1 MCPAE
6 GSIVGLRTDINGP
19 EPEERNQR
27 WSGGRSGPRC
37 GDALRGAVRR
47 TRRGGRAIGQG
58 AHSAVHHAEVIA
70 HKTGEP
76 YGTLVLSISV
86 TIIEV
91 SLIIA
96 MMLSGHEGS
105 EFIARD
111 AVFATV
117 MIVINGV
124 IGLCIF
130 MGGLKHH
137 EMSFRNEGTNSALAV
152 LTALATFILVMP
164 TVTISTP
171 GPNFTQ
177 SQLAFAGI
185 ASFALYAAFIFFQT
199 ITHRDY
205 YLPKANN
212 KKSNSEIHA
221 DKPSNLKTTISAF
234 LLLLSLIVVVGLAE
248 LLSPAIEAGVKAAGA
263 PKTIVGI
270 AIALLVLLPEGFA
283 AVRAAKANR
292 LQSSLNL
299 ALGSALASI
308 GLTIP
313 TVAAIAIYFNL
324 PLSLGISDLNMVLM
338 YLSFFIGALT
348 LAIGRTTL
356 LQGVVHLIIFFE
368 YLFLSLVP

>member
-1 MCPAE
+1 MAVML
-6 GSIVGLRTDINGP
+6 I
-19 EPEERNQR
+19 
-27 WSGGRSGPRC
+27 GGV
-37 GDALRGAVRR
+37 L
-47 TRRGGRAIGQG
+47 
-58 AHSAVHHAEVIA
+58 SAVHHAEVVA

-76 YGTLVLSISV
+76 YGALVLAISV

-91 SLIIA
+91 SLIIS
-96 MMLSGHEGS
+96 MMLSGHDGS
-105 EFIARD
+105 QFIARD

-130 MGGLKHH
+130 IGGLHH
-137 EMSFRNEGTNSALAV
+137 YEMSFRNEGTNSALAV
-152 LTALATFILVMP
+152 LAALATFILVMP

-171 GPNFTQ
+171 GPDFTK

-185 ASFALYAAFIFFQT
+185 ASFVLYATFLFFQT
-199 ITHRDY
+199 VSHRDY
-205 YLPKANN
+205 YLPHAQE
-212 KKSNSEIHA
+212 KKTDINFHA
-221 DKPSNLKTTISAF
+221 PKPSNLRTGVSVV
-234 LLLLSLIVVVGLAE
+234 LLILSLIVVVGLAE
-248 LLSPAIEAGVKAAGA
+248 LLSPAIESGVEAAGA

-270 AIALLVLLPEGFA
+270 AIAMLVLLPEGFA

-308 GLTIP
+308 GLSIP
-313 TVAAIAIYFNL
+313 AIAAIAIFFQI
-324 PLSLGISDLNMVLM
+324 PLSLGISDLNMILM
-338 YLSFFIGALT
+338 YLTLFIGALT

-356 LQGVVHLIIFFE
+356 LQGAVHLIIFFE

>member
-1 MCPAE
+1 MTQLLSQTWFIVLM
-6 GSIVGLRTDINGP
+6 SITLI
-19 EPEERNQR
+19 
-27 WSGGRSGPRC
+27 
-37 GDALRGAVRR
+37 GAVL
-47 TRRGGRAIGQG
+47 
-58 AHSAVHHAEVIA
+58 SAVHHAEVIA

-91 SLIIA
+91 SLIIS
-96 MMLSGHEGS
+96 MMLTGHQGS
-105 EFIARD
+105 EFSPRD

-130 MGGLKHH
+130 TGGLKRH
-137 EMSFRNEGTNSALAV
+137 EVTFRNEGTNSALAV

-164 TVTISTP
+164 VVTVSTP
-171 GPNFTQ
+171 GPDFTK

-185 ASFALYAAFIFFQT
+185 ASFTLYIAFLFFQT
-199 ITHRDY
+199 VSHRDY
-205 YLPKANN
+205 YLPSEDGTRFD
-212 KKSNSEIHA
+212 SNVHA
-221 DKPSNLKTTISAF
+221 TKPSNLKTTVSVF
-234 LLLLSLIVVVGLAE
+234 LLLVSLVAVVGLAE
-248 LLSPAIEAGVKAAGA
+248 LLSPAIESAVKAASA

-270 AIALLVLLPEGFA
+270 AIAMLVLLPEGFA
-283 AVRAAKANR
+283 AVRAARANR

-313 TVAAIAIYFNL
+313 TVAAIAIFFDL
-324 PLSLGISDLNMVLM
+324 HLSLGISSLNIVLM
-338 YLSFFIGALT
+338 YLSFFIGAIT
-348 LAIGRTTL
+348 LATGRTTL
-356 LQGVVHLIIFFE
+356 LQGIVHLIIFFE

>member
-1 MCPAE
+1 MTNLSQLTGQTWVIALMAAML
-6 GSIVGLRTDINGP
+6 I
-19 EPEERNQR
+19 
-27 WSGGRSGPRC
+27 GGV
-37 GDALRGAVRR
+37 L
-47 TRRGGRAIGQG
+47 
-58 AHSAVHHAEVIA
+58 SAVHHAEVVA

-76 YGTLVLSISV
+76 FGTLVLAMCI

-91 SLIIA
+91 SLIISL
-96 MMLSGHEGS
+96 MLTGHEGS
-105 EFIARD
+105 EVIARD

-130 MGGLKHH
+130 IGGLKHH
-137 EMSFRNEGTNSALAV
+137 EMTFRNEGTNSALAV

-164 TVTISTP
+164 NMTVSTP
-171 GPNFTQ
+171 GPDFTK

-185 ASFALYAAFIFFQT
+185 SSFALYMAFLFFQT

-205 YLPKANN
+205 YLPKAQD
-212 KKSNSEIHA
+212 KKTDINFHA
-221 DKPSNLKTTISAF
+221 QKPSNIKTAVSAV
-234 LLLLSLIVVVGLAE
+234 LLLLSLVVVVAMAE
-248 LLSPAIEAGVKAAGA
+248 LLSPAIESGVAALGA

-270 AIALLVLLPEGFA
+270 AIAMLVLLPEAYA
-283 AVRAAKANR
+283 AVRAARANR

-313 TVAAIAIYFNL
+313 VIAAIAIFFHL
-324 PLSLGISDLNMVLM
+324 PLTLGISELNMTLM
-338 YLSFFIGALT
+338 FLTFFIGALT
-348 LAIGRTTL
+348 LAIGRTTM

>member
-1 MCPAE
+1 MIHTLSP
-6 GSIVGLRTDINGP
+6 LL
-19 EPEERNQR
+19 NQS
-27 WSGGRSGPRC
+27 WFITLMAC
-37 GDALRGAVRR
+37 ALIGAVI
-47 TRRGGRAIGQG
+47 A
-58 AHSAVHHAEVIA
+58 AVHHAEVIA

-91 SLIIA
+91 SLIVS
-96 MMLSGHEGS
+96 MMFSGHEGA

-117 MIVINGV
+117 MIVLNGV

-130 MGGLKHH
+130 IGGLKHH

-164 TVTISTP
+164 LVTVSTP
-171 GPNFTQ
+171 GPDFTE

-185 ASFALYAAFIFFQT
+185 ASFALYCAFLFFQT
-199 ITHRDY
+199 ISHRDY
-205 YLPKANN
+205 YLPKEET
-212 KKSNSEIHA
+212 KKYDHDIHA
-221 DKPSNLKTTISAF
+221 AQPSNLKTAISAI
-234 LLLLSLIVVVGLAE
+234 LLLICLLIVVGLAE
-248 LLSPAIEAGVKAAGA
+248 ALSPAIESGVKSAGA

-270 AIALLVLLPEGFA
+270 AIALLVLMPEGYA
-283 AVRAAKANR
+283 AVRAARANR

-308 GLTIP
+308 GLSIP
-313 TVAAIAIYFNL
+313 TVAAIAIMFDL
-324 PLSLGISDLNMVLM
+324 PLSLGISPLNMTLM
-338 YLSFFIGALT
+338 YLSFFIGGLT
-348 LAIGRTTL
+348 LAIGRTTM

-368 YLFLSLVP
+368 FLFLSLVP

>member
-1 MCPAE
+1 MEMLHSLA
-6 GSIVGLRTDINGP
+6 
-19 EPEERNQR
+19 NQT
-27 WSGGRSGPRC
+27 WFIALMSVMLIGGV
-37 GDALRGAVRR
+37 LL
-47 TRRGGRAIGQG
+47 
-58 AHSAVHHAEVIA
+58 AVHHAEVIA

-76 YGTLVLSISV
+76 YGSLVLAICV

-91 SLIIA
+91 SLIIS
-96 MMLSGHEGS
+96 MMLTGHEDS
-105 EFIARD
+105 QFIARD

-117 MIVINGV
+117 MIVMNGV

-130 MGGLKHH
+130 IGGLTHH

-164 TVTISTP
+164 IMTTSTP
-171 GPNFTQ
+171 GPDFTR

-185 ASFALYAAFIFFQT
+185 ASFALYGAFLFFQT
-199 ITHRDY
+199 VSHRDY
-205 YLPKANN
+205 YLPKTED
-212 KKSNSEIHA
+212 KKTDINFHA
-221 DKPSNLKTTISAF
+221 PKPSNLKTTVSII
-234 LLLLSLIVVVGLAE
+234 SLIISLIIVVGLAE

-270 AIALLVLLPEGFA
+270 AIAMLVLLPEGFA
-283 AVRAAKANR
+283 AVRAARANR

-308 GLTIP
+308 GLSIP
-313 TVAAIAIYFNL
+313 AVAAIAIFFDL
-324 PLSLGISDLNMVLM
+324 PLSLGISSLNMTLM
-338 YLSFFIGALT
+338 YLSLFIGALT

>member
-1 MCPAE
+1 MELLHSLAHQTWF
-6 GSIVGLRTDINGP
+6 IGLMAIILI
-19 EPEERNQR
+19 
-27 WSGGRSGPRC
+27 GGVLS
-37 GDALRGAVRR
+37 
-47 TRRGGRAIGQG
+47 
-58 AHSAVHHAEVIA
+58 SVHHAEVIA

-76 YGTLVLSISV
+76 YGALVLAISV

-91 SLIIA
+91 SLIIS
-96 MMLSGHEGS
+96 MMLSGHDGAQ
-105 EFIARD
+105 FIARD

-130 MGGLKHH
+130 MGGLHHH

-164 TVTISTP
+164 IVTVSTP
-171 GPNFTQ
+171 GPDFTK
-177 SQLAFAGI
+177 SQLAFAGV
-185 ASFALYAAFIFFQT
+185 ASFVLYAAFLFFQT
-199 ITHRDY
+199 VSHRDY
-205 YLPKANN
+205 YLPKEEEQKND
-212 KKSNSEIHA
+212 SNTHA
-221 DKPSNLKTTISAF
+221 EKPSNLKTAVSVA
-234 LLLLSLIVVVGLAE
+234 LLIASLIMVVGLAE
-248 LLSPAIEAGVKAAGA
+248 LLSPAIEAGVKAVGA

-270 AIALLVLLPEGFA
+270 AIAMLVLMPEGYA

-308 GLTIP
+308 GLSIP
-313 TVAAIAIYFNL
+313 AIAAIAIFFDL
-324 PLSLGISDLNMVLM
+324 PLSLGISSLNMILM
-338 YLSFFIGALT
+338 YLTLFIGALT

>member
-1 MCPAE
+1 MHSLAPLL
-6 GSIVGLRTDINGP
+6 SQTWFI
-19 EPEERNQR
+19 
-27 WSGGRSGPRC
+27 
-37 GDALRGAVRR
+37 ALMAVTLIGAVL
-47 TRRGGRAIGQG
+47 
-58 AHSAVHHAEVIA
+58 SAVHHAEVIA

-76 YGTLVLSISV
+76 YGTLVLAISV

-96 MMLSGHEGS
+96 MMFAGHEGS
-105 EFIARD
+105 QFIARD

-117 MIVINGV
+117 MIVLNGV

-130 MGGLKHH
+130 MGGFKHH

-164 TVTISTP
+164 MVTVSTP
-171 GPNFTQ
+171 GPDFTK

-185 ASFALYAAFIFFQT
+185 ASFALYGAFIFFQT
-199 ITHRDY
+199 VSHRDY
-205 YLPKANN
+205 YLPKSEH
-212 KKSNSEIHA
+212 KKTDSDIHA
-221 DKPSNLKTTISAF
+221 DEPSNLKTAVSIF
-234 LLLLSLIVVVGLAE
+234 LLLLSLVVVVGLAE
-248 LLSPAIEAGVKAAGA
+248 ALNPAIEAGVKAAGA
-263 PKTIVGI
+263 PKTVVGI
-270 AIALLVLLPEGFA
+270 AIAMLVLLPEGYA
-283 AVRAAKANR
+283 ALRAARANR

-313 TVAAIAIYFNL
+313 TVAAFAILFDL
-324 PLSLGISDLNMVLM
+324 PISLGISSLNMTLM
-338 YLSFFIGALT
+338 YLSFFIGGLT

-356 LQGVVHLIIFFE
+356 LQGVVHLIVFCE

>member
-1 MCPAE
+1 MHILTPF
-6 GSIVGLRTDINGP
+6 L
-19 EPEERNQR
+19 NQA
-27 WSGGRSGPRC
+27 WFIALMGVALIGGV
-37 GDALRGAVRR
+37 L
-47 TRRGGRAIGQG
+47 
-58 AHSAVHHAEVIA
+58 SAVHHAEVIA

-96 MMLSGHEGS
+96 MMLAGHEGA

-117 MIVINGV
+117 MIVMNGV
-124 IGLCIF
+124 VGLCIF
-130 MGGLKHH
+130 VGGLKHH
-137 EMSFRNEGTNSALAV
+137 EMNFRNEGTNSALAV

-164 TVTISTP
+164 VVTTSTP
-171 GPNFTQ
+171 GPDFTI

-185 ASFALYAAFIFFQT
+185 ASFALYVAFLLFQT

-205 YLPKANN
+205 YLPVIREQKLDM
-212 KKSNSEIHA
+212 EIHA
-221 DKPSNLKTTISAF
+221 DKPSNKKTAASAF
-234 LLLLSLIVVVGLAE
+234 LLILSLLVVVGLAE

-263 PKTIVGI
+263 PHTVVGI
-270 AIALLVLLPEGFA
+270 AIAMLVLLPEAFA
-283 AVRAAKANR
+283 AVRAARANR
-292 LQSSLNL
+292 LQSSFNL

-313 TVAAIAIYFNL
+313 TVAAIAIFFNL
-324 PLSLGISDLNMVLM
+324 PLSLGISDLNIVLM

>member
-1 MCPAE
+1 MSALLNQSWFIVLM
-6 GSIVGLRTDINGP
+6 SITLI
-19 EPEERNQR
+19 
-27 WSGGRSGPRC
+27 
-37 GDALRGAVRR
+37 GAVL
-47 TRRGGRAIGQG
+47 
-58 AHSAVHHAEVIA
+58 SAVHYAEVIA

-91 SLIIA
+91 SLIIS
-96 MMLSGHEGS
+96 MMLTGHEGS

-130 MGGLKHH
+130 TGGLKHH

-164 TVTISTP
+164 IVTVSTP
-171 GPNFTQ
+171 GPDFTK

-185 ASFALYAAFIFFQT
+185 ASFALYIAFLFFQT
-199 ITHRDY
+199 VTHRDY
-205 YLPKANN
+205 YLPQSVADKTNCDA
-212 KKSNSEIHA
+212 HA
-221 DKPSNLKTTISAF
+221 DKPSNLKTLVSCA
-234 LLLLSLIVVVGLAE
+234 LLLASLVAVVGLAE
-248 LLSPAIEAGVKAAGA
+248 ALSPAIESGVKAMGA

-283 AVRAAKANR
+283 AVRAARANR

-313 TVAAIAIYFNL
+313 TVAAIAIFFHL
-324 PLSLGISDLNMVLM
+324 DLSLGISSLNIVLL
-338 YLSFFIGALT
+338 YLSLFIGGLT
-348 LAIGRTTL
+348 LAIGRTTM
-356 LQGVVHLIIFFE
+356 LQGVLHIIIFFE

>member
-1 MCPAE
+1 MTNLL
-6 GSIVGLRTDINGP
+6 SQTWFIVLMGITLF
-19 EPEERNQR
+19 
-27 WSGGRSGPRC
+27 
-37 GDALRGAVRR
+37 GAVL
-47 TRRGGRAIGQG
+47 
-58 AHSAVHHAEVIA
+58 SAVHHAEVIA

-117 MIVINGV
+117 MIVVNGV

-130 MGGLKHH
+130 MGGFKHH

-152 LTALATFILVMP
+152 LTAMATFILVMP
-164 TVTISTP
+164 IVTTSTP
-171 GPNFTQ
+171 GPDFTK

-185 ASFALYAAFIFFQT
+185 ACFALYIAFVFFQT
-199 ITHRDY
+199 ISHRDY
-205 YLPKANN
+205 YLPKVETQ
-212 KKSNSEIHA
+212 KKDSNTHA
-221 DKPSNLKTTISAF
+221 DKPSNIKTGISGA
-234 LLLLSLIVVVGLAE
+234 LLLLSLVVVVGLAE
-248 LLSPAIEAGVKAAGA
+248 ALNPAIEAAVKAVGA
-263 PKTIVGI
+263 PKTVVGI
-270 AIALLVLLPEGFA
+270 TIAILVLMPEGYA
-283 AVRAAKANR
+283 AVRAARANR

-313 TVAAIAIYFNL
+313 TVATIAIFLNL
-324 PLSLGISDLNMVLM
+324 PLSLGISSLNMTLM

-348 LAIGRTTL
+348 MAIGRTTL

-368 YLFLSLVP
+368 FLFLSLIP

>member
-1 MCPAE
+1 MEMLHSLA
-6 GSIVGLRTDINGP
+6 SQTWFIALMSVMLI
-19 EPEERNQR
+19 
-27 WSGGRSGPRC
+27 GGV
-37 GDALRGAVRR
+37 L
-47 TRRGGRAIGQG
+47 
-58 AHSAVHHAEVIA
+58 SAVHHAEVIA

-76 YGTLVLSISV
+76 YGSLVLAICV

-91 SLIIA
+91 SLIIS
-96 MMLSGHEGS
+96 MMLTGHEDS
-105 EFIARD
+105 QFIARD

-117 MIVINGV
+117 MIVMNGV

-130 MGGLKHH
+130 IGGLTHH

-164 TVTISTP
+164 IVTVSTP
-171 GPNFTQ
+171 GPDFTK

-185 ASFALYAAFIFFQT
+185 ASFALYAAFLFFQT
-199 ITHRDY
+199 VSHRDY
-205 YLPKANN
+205 YLPKTED
-212 KKSNSEIHA
+212 KKTDINFHA
-221 DKPSNLKTTISAF
+221 HKPSNLKTTVSTA
-234 LLLLSLIVVVGLAE
+234 LLILSLIIVVGLAE

-270 AIALLVLLPEGFA
+270 AIAMLVLLPEGFA
-283 AVRAAKANR
+283 AVRAARANR

-308 GLTIP
+308 GLSIP
-313 TVAAIAIYFNL
+313 AIAAIAIAFDL
-324 PLSLGISDLNMVLM
+324 PLSLGISSLNMTLM

>member
-1 MCPAE
+1 MANLL
-6 GSIVGLRTDINGP
+6 SQTWFIILMSVTLI
-19 EPEERNQR
+19 
-27 WSGGRSGPRC
+27 
-37 GDALRGAVRR
+37 GAVL
-47 TRRGGRAIGQG
+47 
-58 AHSAVHHAEVIA
+58 SAVHHAEVVA

-76 YGTLVLSISV
+76 FGTLVLSISV

-91 SLIIA
+91 SLIIS
-96 MMLSGHEGS
+96 MMLTGHEGS

-124 IGLCIF
+124 IGMCIF
-130 MGGLKHH
+130 IGGLKHH
-137 EMSFRNEGTNSALAV
+137 EMAFRNEGTNSALGV
-152 LTALATFILVMP
+152 LAALATFILVMP
-164 TVTISTP
+164 IVTVSTP
-171 GPNFTQ
+171 GPDFTK

-185 ASFALYAAFIFFQT
+185 ASFALYIAFLFFQT
-199 ITHRDY
+199 VTHRDY
-205 YLPKANN
+205 YLPQSEADKT
-212 KKSNSEIHA
+212 NSDAHA
-221 DKPSNLKTTISAF
+221 DKPSNLKTLISCA
-234 LLLLSLIVVVGLAE
+234 LLLVSLVAVVGLAE
-248 LLSPAIEAGVKAAGA
+248 ALSPAIEAGVKAMGA

-283 AVRAAKANR
+283 AVRAARANR

-313 TVAAIAIYFNL
+313 TVAAIAIFFHL
-324 PLSLGISDLNMVLM
+324 DLSLGISSLNIVLL
-338 YLSFFIGALT
+338 YLSLFIGGLT

-356 LQGVVHLIIFFE
+356 LQGVLHLFIFFE

>member
-1 MCPAE
+1 ME
-6 GSIVGLRTDINGP
+6 ILHTLSSQTWFIVTMIIMLI
-19 EPEERNQR
+19 
-27 WSGGRSGPRC
+27 GGV
-37 GDALRGAVRR
+37 L
-47 TRRGGRAIGQG
+47 
-58 AHSAVHHAEVIA
+58 SAVHHAEVVA

-76 YGTLVLSISV
+76 YGALVLAISV

-91 SLIIA
+91 SLIIS
-96 MMLSGHEGS
+96 MMLSGHDGS
-105 EFIARD
+105 QFIARD

-130 MGGLKHH
+130 IGGLHH
-137 EMSFRNEGTNSALAV
+137 YEMSFRNEGTNSTLAV

-164 TVTISTP
+164 IVTTSTP
-171 GPNFTQ
+171 GPDFTK

-185 ASFALYAAFIFFQT
+185 ASLVLYAAFLFFQT
-199 ITHRDY
+199 VSHRDY
-205 YLPKANN
+205 YLPKTEE
-212 KKSNSEIHA
+212 KKTDINFHA
-221 DKPSNLKTTISAF
+221 PKPSNLKTAVSIA
-234 LLLLSLIVVVGLAE
+234 LLILSLIIVVGLAE
-248 LLSPAIEAGVKAAGA
+248 LLSPAIEAGVNAAGA

-270 AIALLVLLPEGFA
+270 AIAMLVLLPEGFA
-283 AVRAAKANR
+283 AIRAAKANR

-308 GLTIP
+308 GLSIP
-313 TVAAIAIYFNL
+313 VIAAIAIYYNI
-324 PLSLGISDLNMVLM
+324 PLSLGISSLNITLM
-338 YLSFFIGALT
+338 YLTFFIGALT

>member
-1 MCPAE
+1 M
-6 GSIVGLRTDINGP
+6 TDFLTPLLSQTWFI
-19 EPEERNQR
+19 
-27 WSGGRSGPRC
+27 
-37 GDALRGAVRR
+37 ALMAVTLIGAVL
-47 TRRGGRAIGQG
+47 
-58 AHSAVHHAEVIA
+58 SAVHHAEVIA

-91 SLIIA
+91 ALIIS
-96 MMLSGHEGS
+96 MMLAGHEGS

-117 MIVINGV
+117 MIVVNGV

-130 MGGLKHH
+130 MGGLTHH
-137 EMSFRNEGTNSALAV
+137 EMSFRNEGMNSALAV

-164 TVTISTP
+164 TVTVSTP
-171 GPNFTQ
+171 GPDFTK

-185 ASFALYAAFIFFQT
+185 ACFALYGAFLFFQT
-199 ITHRDY
+199 ISHRDY
-205 YLPKANN
+205 YLPKALD
-212 KKSNSEIHA
+212 KKTNINFHA
-221 DKPSNLKTTISAF
+221 QKPSPQKTAVSAV
-234 LLLLSLIVVVGLAE
+234 LLLISLVAVVGLAE

-263 PKTIVGI
+263 PQTIVGI
-270 AIALLVLLPEGFA
+270 AIALLVLLPEGYA
-283 AVRAAKANR
+283 AVRAARANR

-308 GLTIP
+308 GLSIP
-313 TVAAIAIYFNL
+313 TVAAIAIFFNL
-324 PLSLGISDLNMVLM
+324 PLSLGISSLNMVLM
-338 YLSFFIGALT
+338 YLSLFIGALT

-368 YLFLSLVP
+368 FLFLSLVP

>member
-1 MCPAE
+1 MATLLNQTWF
-6 GSIVGLRTDINGP
+6 IVLLAAI
-19 EPEERNQR
+19 
-27 WSGGRSGPRC
+27 
-37 GDALRGAVRR
+37 LIGAVL
-47 TRRGGRAIGQG
+47 
-58 AHSAVHHAEVIA
+58 SAVHHAEVIA
-70 HKTGEP
+70 HRTGEP
-76 YGTLVLSISV
+76 FGTLVLSISV

-137 EMSFRNEGTNSALAV
+137 EMTFRNEGTNSALAV

-164 TVTISTP
+164 IVTISTP
-171 GPNFTQ
+171 GPDFTQ

-185 ASFALYAAFIFFQT
+185 ASFVLYIAFLFFQAVS
-199 ITHRDY
+199 HRDY
-205 YLPKANN
+205 YLPKAEGQT
-212 KKSNSEIHA
+212 SNQHA
-221 DKPSNLKTTISAF
+221 HAEKPSNLKTITSCT
-234 LLLLSLIVVVGLAE
+234 LLLISLMTVVGLAE
-248 LLSPAIEAGVKAAGA
+248 MLSPVIESGVKAAGA

-270 AIALLVLLPEGFA
+270 AIALLVLMPEGYA

-313 TVAAIAIYFNL
+313 TVAAIAIFFNL
-324 PLSLGISDLNMVLM
+324 PLSLGISSLNMTLM
-338 YLSFFIGALT
+338 YLSLFIGALT
-348 LAIGRTTL
+348 LAIGRTTM
-356 LQGVVHLIIFFE
+356 LQGVVHLIIFCE

>member
-1 MCPAE
+1 MAYLSQLT
-6 GSIVGLRTDINGP
+6 GQTWFIALMGIMLF
-19 EPEERNQR
+19 
-27 WSGGRSGPRC
+27 GGV
-37 GDALRGAVRR
+37 L
-47 TRRGGRAIGQG
+47 
-58 AHSAVHHAEVIA
+58 SAVHHAEVVA

-76 YGTLVLSISV
+76 FGTLVLAMCI

-91 SLIIA
+91 SLIISL
-96 MMLSGHEGS
+96 MLTGHEGS
-105 EFIARD
+105 EVIARD

-130 MGGLKHH
+130 IGGLKHH
-137 EMSFRNEGTNSALAV
+137 EMTFRNEGTNSALAV

-164 TVTISTP
+164 NMTVSAP
-171 GPNFTQ
+171 GPEFTK

-185 ASFALYAAFIFFQT
+185 SSFALYMAFLFFQT

-205 YLPKANN
+205 YLPKAQD
-212 KKSNSEIHA
+212 KKTDINFHA
-221 DKPSNLKTTISAF
+221 QKPSNTKTAVSTV
-234 LLLLSLIVVVGLAE
+234 LLLLSLIVVVAMAE
-248 LLSPAIEAGVKAAGA
+248 LLSPAIESGVAALGA

-270 AIALLVLLPEGFA
+270 AIAMLVLLPEGYA
-283 AVRAAKANR
+283 AVRAARANR

-313 TVAAIAIYFNL
+313 VIAAIAIFFKL
-324 PLSLGISDLNMVLM
+324 PLTLGISELNMILM
-338 YLSFFIGALT
+338 FLTFFIGALT

>member
-1 MCPAE
+1 MTNLLSQTWFICLM
-6 GSIVGLRTDINGP
+6 GITLI
-19 EPEERNQR
+19 
-27 WSGGRSGPRC
+27 
-37 GDALRGAVRR
+37 GAVL
-47 TRRGGRAIGQG
+47 
-58 AHSAVHHAEVIA
+58 SAVHHAEVIA

-76 YGTLVLSISV
+76 FGTLVLSISV

-91 SLIIA
+91 SLIIS
-96 MMLSGHEGS
+96 MMLAGHEGS

-130 MGGLKHH
+130 MGGLKHY
-137 EMSFRNEGTNSALAV
+137 EMSFRNEGTISSLGV

-164 TVTISTP
+164 IVTISTP
-171 GPNFTQ
+171 GPDFTK

-185 ASFALYAAFIFFQT
+185 ASFALYGAFLFFQT
-199 ITHRDY
+199 VSHRDY
-205 YLPKANN
+205 YLPAVKAL
-212 KKSNSEIHA
+212 KTDSTVHA
-221 DKPSNLKTTISAF
+221 DKPSTGKTILSVV
-234 LLLLSLIVVVGLAE
+234 LLLVSLVIVVGLAE
-248 LLSPAIEAGVKAAGA
+248 ALSPAIEAGVKAAGA
-263 PKTIVGI
+263 PKTVVGI
-270 AIALLVLLPEGFA
+270 AIALLVLMPEAYA
-283 AVRAAKANR
+283 AVRAAQSNR

-313 TVAAIAIYFNL
+313 TVAAIAIFFHL
-324 PLSLGISDLNMVLM
+324 PLSLGISDLNIVLM
-338 YLSFFIGALT
+338 YLSFFIGTLT
-348 LAIGRTTL
+348 LVIGRTTL

>member
-1 MCPAE
+1 MPALLTFLLLQTWFIAIL
-6 GSIVGLRTDINGP
+6 SI
-19 EPEERNQR
+19 
-27 WSGGRSGPRC
+27 
-37 GDALRGAVRR
+37 ALIGAVL
-47 TRRGGRAIGQG
+47 A
-58 AHSAVHHAEVIA
+58 SVHYAEVIA

-76 YGTLVLSISV
+76 YGSLVLALAV

-91 SLIIA
+91 SLIA
-96 MMLSGHEGS
+96 SMMLAGHDGAQ
-105 EFIARD
+105 FIARD

-117 MIVINGV
+117 MIIVNGV
-124 IGLCIF
+124 IGLCMLVGGHQHYE
-130 MGGLKHH
+130 MGFRKDGA
-137 EMSFRNEGTNSALAV
+137 MSSLSV
-152 LTALATFILVMP
+152 LATLVTFTLVMP
-164 TVTISTP
+164 IVTSSTP
-171 GPNFTQ
+171 GPDFTN

-185 ASFALYAAFIFFQT
+185 ASFVLYAGFLFFQSVS
-199 ITHRDY
+199 HRDY
-205 YLPKANN
+205 YLPKIESQ
-212 KKSNSEIHA
+212 KHDESIHA
-221 DKPSNLKTTISAF
+221 EKPSNLKTLASLV
-234 LLLLSLIVVVGLAE
+234 LLIICLVLVVGLAKA
-248 LLSPAIEAGVKAAGA
+248 LSPAIETGITQAGL
-263 PKTIVGI
+263 PKTVVGI
-270 AIALLVLLPEGFA
+270 AIALLVLLPESFA
-283 AVRAAKANR
+283 ALRAAKANR

>member
-1 MCPAE
+1 MANLLTH
-6 GSIVGLRTDINGP
+6 SWFIAILAAI
-19 EPEERNQR
+19 
-27 WSGGRSGPRC
+27 
-37 GDALRGAVRR
+37 LIGAVL
-47 TRRGGRAIGQG
+47 
-58 AHSAVHHAEVIA
+58 SAVHHAEVIA

-76 YGTLVLSISV
+76 FGTLVLSISV

-117 MIVINGV
+117 MIVVNGV

-130 MGGLKHH
+130 IGGLHHH

-164 TVTISTP
+164 IVTTSTP
-171 GPNFTQ
+171 GPDFTK

-185 ASFALYAAFIFFQT
+185 ASFALYGAFLFFQT
-199 ITHRDY
+199 VSHRDY
-205 YLPKANN
+205 YLPKAEE
-212 KKSNSEIHA
+212 KKTDINFHA
-221 DKPSNLKTTISAF
+221 PKPGNLKTAVSVA
-234 LLLLSLIVVVGLAE
+234 LLIVSLVIVVGLAE
-248 LLSPAIEAGVKAAGA
+248 LLGPAIEAGVKAVGA

-270 AIALLVLLPEGFA
+270 AIAMLVLLPEGYA

-308 GLTIP
+308 GLSIP
-313 TVAAIAIYFNL
+313 VIAAIAIYFHL
-324 PLSLGISDLNMVLM
+324 PLSLGISDLNMTLM
-338 YLSFFIGALT
+338 YLTFFIGALT

>member
-1 MCPAE
+1 MPALL
-6 GSIVGLRTDINGP
+6 SQTWFI
-19 EPEERNQR
+19 
-27 WSGGRSGPRC
+27 
-37 GDALRGAVRR
+37 ALMSVTLIGAVL
-47 TRRGGRAIGQG
+47 
-58 AHSAVHHAEVIA
+58 SAVHHAEVIA

-91 SLIIA
+91 SLIIS
-96 MMLSGHEGS
+96 MMLAGHEGS

-130 MGGLKHH
+130 VGGLTHH
-137 EMSFRNEGTNSALAV
+137 EMTFRNEGTNSALAV

-164 TVTISTP
+164 IVTISTP
-171 GPNFTQ
+171 GPDFTK
-177 SQLAFAGI
+177 SQLAFAGV
-185 ASFALYAAFIFFQT
+185 ASFALYIAFLFFQT
-199 ITHRDY
+199 VSHRDY
-205 YLPKANN
+205 YLPNTED
-212 KKSNSEIHA
+212 KKTDINFHA
-221 DKPSNLKTTISAF
+221 LKPSNIKAAVSVI
-234 LLLLSLIVVVGLAE
+234 LLLLSLLTVVGLAE
-248 LLSPAIEAGVKAAGA
+248 LLSPAIERGVAAAGA

-270 AIALLVLLPEGFA
+270 AIALLVLMPEGFA
-283 AVRAAKANR
+283 AIRAAKANR

-313 TVAAIAIYFNL
+313 TVAAIAIFFNL
-324 PLSLGISDLNMVLM
+324 PLSLGISDLNMTLM

-356 LQGVVHLIIFFE
+356 LQGVVHIIIFLE

>member
-1 MCPAE
+1 MTNLLSQTWFICLMGATL
-6 GSIVGLRTDINGP
+6 I
-19 EPEERNQR
+19 
-27 WSGGRSGPRC
+27 
-37 GDALRGAVRR
+37 GAVL
-47 TRRGGRAIGQG
+47 
-58 AHSAVHHAEVIA
+58 SAVHHAEVIA

-91 SLIIA
+91 SLIIS
-96 MMLSGHEGS
+96 MMLTGHEGS

-130 MGGLKHH
+130 VGGLKHH

-164 TVTISTP
+164 MVTVSTP
-171 GPNFTQ
+171 GPDFTK

-185 ASFALYAAFIFFQT
+185 ASFSLYVAFLLFQT

-205 YLPKANN
+205 YLPKIHG
-212 KKSNSEIHA
+212 KREDSSEHA
-221 DKPSNLKTTISAF
+221 DKPSNSKTAISAV
-234 LLLLSLIVVVGLAE
+234 LLLLSLIAVVGLAE
-248 LLSPAIEAGVKAAGA
+248 ALSPAIEAGVKAAGA
-263 PKTIVGI
+263 PKTVVGI
-270 AIALLVLLPEGFA
+270 AIAMLVLMPEGFA
-283 AVRAAKANR
+283 AVRASRANR

-313 TVAAIAIYFNL
+313 TVAAIAIFFDL
-324 PLSLGISDLNMVLM
+324 QLSLGITSLNMVLM

-356 LQGVVHLIIFFE
+356 VQGVVHLIIFFE